1 MAWYAIYTKSR
12 SEKKLSSQ
20 LTSQGIENYLPLKRE
35 LRKWSDRNK
44 WVEVPAIN
52 CYLFVNIELNQKELL
67 FKQSHF
73 VSFVRS
79 FGSPAIIPEYQMD
92 IMRKAIGSVDQLSIE
107 ATTLTIGQRIKLL
120 TPPLEGVEG
129 VITRTS
135 GKGKIYICIEN
146 SGISLVLDSDKIN
159 FELTEI

>member
-20 LTSQGIENYLPLKRE
+20 LTSLGIENYLPIKRE
-35 LRKWSDRNK
+35 LRKWSDRDK

-52 CYLFVNIELNQKELL
+52 CYLFINIEPNQKELL
-67 FKQSHF
+67 FNQPHF
-73 VSFVRS
+73 VAFVRS
-79 FGSPAIIPEYQMD
+79 FGTPAIIPEYQMD
-92 IMRKAIGSVDQLSIE
+92 IMRRAIDADEHFSLE
-107 ATTLTIGQRIKLL
+107 ATSPSIGQRIKLL

-135 GKGKIYICIEN
+135 GKGKIVITIEN
-146 SGISLVLDSDKIN
+146 SGLSLVLNSEKFS
-159 FELTEI
+159 FEVLN